1 MGALRVNGPE
11 GSKVASKD
19 TMQIKKGD
27 KLQFRYWANLWTK
40 PGDEAKYAG
49 KPTHKWVKG
58 KEITVGDSLAL
69 KKKAVGKELYLAT
82 FWITEMNEKMEIS
95 NYYTQKLEMRRK

>member
-1 MGALRVNGPE
+1 M
-11 GSKVASKD
+11 
-19 TMQIKKGD
+19 
-27 KLQFRYWANLWTK
+27 
-40 PGDEAKYAG
+40 
-49 KPTHKWVKG
+49 KG